1 MNREYHKWYSNRLGR
16 DMEML
21 LFGHAGVPVLVF
33 PTSQGRFFEY
43 EDRGMVGTLADRLEH
58 GKLMLFCVDSV
69 DSESWYN
76 KRIHPADRVKRHL
89 AYESYILEEVVPLI
103 RERNDVPRLAA
114 HGCSFGAYHS
124 LNISLRRPD
133 VFTDCLTMSGA
144 FDIKQF
150 LDGYYDTNCYFNN
163 PPDYLPALS
172 DPWHFSKFRQ
182 NNFLFVTGEHD
193 MCWNANEEMAHIFRM
208 KGIPHNLFVWG
219 DGTGHDWPWWQKM
232 AAAYFPR

>member
-1 MNREYHKWYSNRLGR
+1 MNREYHKWYSHRLGR

-21 LFGHAGVPVLVF
+21 VFGHAGVPVLVF

-43 EDRGMVGTLADRLEH
+43 EDRGMVGTLGERLEH

-76 KRIHPADRVKRHL
+76 KRVHPADRVKRHMV
-89 AYESYILEEVVPLI
+89 YEQYILEEVVPLI
-103 RERNDVPRLAA
+103 RDRNDVPRLAA
-114 HGCSFGAYHS
+114 HGCSFGAYHA

-133 VFTDCLTMSGA
+133 IFTDCMSLSGA

-150 LDGYYDTNCYFNN
+150 LDGYYDNDCYFNN
-163 PPDYLPALS
+163 PPDYVPNLH
-172 DPWHFSKFRQ
+172 DPWHFEKFRQ

-193 MCWNANEEMAHIFRM
+193 MCWSANEQMAAIFRS